1 MPRPVRTDRFSSMA
15 LRKRDTATGDGP
27 RITPKKA
34 KNALAVAKIIGPA
47 VIPVV
52 APYVVRAL
60 SEVRDRYD
68 KARAQRLGVPIEDLS
83 KYSGRG
89 GALHA
94 RISGAANAV
103 AELRERGDIT
113 ADDRVFADR
122 AETTLRQLAA
132 AVRAAERMPTARRK
146 AAHRAASAELD
157 QLEERLL
164 QRLGV

>member
-1 MPRPVRTDRFSSMA
+1 MA
-15 LRKRDTATGDGP
+15 LRKHAGDGP

-34 KNALAVAKIIGPA
+34 KNALAVVKIVGPA
-47 VIPVV
+47 VIPLV

-60 SEVRDRYD
+60 GEARDRYD
-68 KARAQRLGVPIEDLS
+68 RVRANRLGVPVEELARF
-83 KYSGRG
+83 SGRG

-94 RISGAANAV
+94 RITGAAAAI
-103 AELRERGDIT
+103 AELRERTEVT
-113 ADDRVFADR
+113 ADDRAFADR
-122 AETTLRQLAA
+122 SETTLRQLAA

-146 AAHRAASAELD
+146 AAHRAASVELD

>member
-1 MPRPVRTDRFSSMA
+1 MA
-15 LRKRDTATGDGP
+15 LRKRGVASGNEP
-27 RITPKKA
+27 RFTPRRA
-34 KNALAVAKIIGPA
+34 KNALAVVKIIGPA

-60 SEVRDRYD
+60 GEARDRYD
-68 KARAQRLGVPIEDLS
+68 RIRANRLGVPVTDLS

-94 RISGAANAV
+94 RISGV
-103 AELRERGDIT
+103 ASAIADLRERADAT
-113 ADDRVFADR
+113 AEDKAFADR
-122 AETTLRQLAA
+122 SETTLRQLTA

-146 AAHRAASAELD
+146 AAHRAAATELD

-164 QRLGV
+164 QRLGF

>member
-1 MPRPVRTDRFSSMA
+1 MA
-15 LRKRDTATGDGP
+15 LRKPKADEP

-60 SEVRDRYD
+60 GEARDRYD
-68 KARAQRLGVPIEDLS
+68 RIRARRMGVPVEELARF
-83 KYSGRG
+83 SGRG

-94 RISGAANAV
+94 RISGAAEALS
-103 AELRERGDIT
+103 ELRERDGTT
-113 ADDRVFADR
+113 AEDRTFADR
-122 AETTLRQLAA
+122 SETTLRQLAA
-132 AVRAAERMPTARRK
+132 AVRAAERMPTSRRK
-146 AAHRAASAELD
+146 AAHRAAATELD

>member
-1 MPRPVRTDRFSSMA
+1 MAIRKSKPASDVTEPR
-15 LRKRDTATGDGP
+15 L
-27 RITPKKA
+27 TPKKA

-60 SEVRDRYD
+60 GEVRDRYD
-68 KARAQRLGVPIEDLS
+68 RGRARRLGVPVEELAR
-83 KYSGRG
+83 YSGKG

-94 RISGAANAV
+94 RISGAADAIT
-103 AELRERGDIT
+103 ELRDRANAT
-113 ADDRVFADR
+113 ADDKAFADR
-122 AETTLRQLAA
+122 DETILRQLTA

-146 AAHRAASAELD
+146 AAHRAAATELD

-164 QRLGV
+164 NRLGV

>member
-1 MPRPVRTDRFSSMA
+1 MA
-15 LRKRDTATGDGP
+15 LRKRGATSGDEP

-34 KNALAVAKIIGPA
+34 KNVLAVVKIVGPA
-47 VIPVV
+47 VIPVI

-60 SEVRDRYD
+60 GEARDRYD
-68 KARAQRLGVPIEDLS
+68 RIRANRLGVPVEDLS

-94 RISGAANAV
+94 RISGAAEAV
-103 AELRERGDIT
+103 ADLRERAGVT
-113 ADDRVFADR
+113 AEDKAFADR
-122 AETTLRQLAA
+122 SETTLRQLAA

-146 AAHRAASAELD
+146 AAHRAASTELD

-164 QRLGV
+164 ERLGV